1 VELAT
6 PVLAFSMVRT
16 GVAPR
21 PPVPGREHYILDF
34 IEENK
39 SVVRPDYHSLQ
50 GTPDLIELHSPR
62 SRSRSPLQH
71 GV

>member
-1 VELAT
+1 
-6 PVLAFSMVRT
+6 VLAFSMVRT

-39 SVVRPDYHSLQ
+39 SDVRPDYH
-50 GTPDLIELHSPR
+50 PR
-62 SRSRSPLQH
+62 RHRAKFLKLT
-71 GV
+71 GW